1 MSAAAPARPWDW
13 NVVTVGSEQARGRA
27 DINVPRG
34 KHAGDAVNQALEEF
48 KKRFEKQQARRRR
61 RALRNRL
68 EQQALEQPITQALL
82 DKIKVFYEALLKCM
96 QPDGEDGPLK
106 SVIWSYDDFVAET
119 KKYDE
124 MAISWATDSRTEPTA
139 ESATKWLESEVFM
152 DCDL

>member
-34 KHAGDAVNQALEEF
+34 KHAGDAINQDPDWNEEPRG
-48 KKRFEKQQARRRR
+48 KHAGDAVMRD
-61 RALRNRL
+61 L
-68 EQQALEQPITQALL
+68 
-82 DKIKVFYEALLKCM
+82 KIKQFIAVLKGTRKIFYEALLKCM

-106 SVIWSYDDFVAET
+106 SVEWSYLDFLAET